1 MTQHEKKFLVTGLTL
16 GLMLALV
23 AYAAMRLQY
32 PDRSAAQSQE
42 APILKYEAAPE
53 QATSQ
58 RTEQMQANASVSS
71 IQLDQKEQTDIGVET
86 VEVRRRNLQRALMAV
101 AKVDEPETQ
110 LASISARIGGR
121 IDKLYLDFTGQQV
134 RRGQTIASL
143 YSPEVFSAAEEY
155 RLALENR
162 KRLGTG
168 AEPLAVSG
176 AEDLVTASRRRLE
189 LWGLTPQQL
198 DEIASSAKPQIELPI
213 YSTVSGIV
221 TDRKVTQGQYVNAGE
236 VLFTVTDLSTI
247 WVKADVYQPDLPSVH
262 TGQSVEIT
270 SDSLP
275 GTTLHGRVG
284 FLDTSISPQTRTASA
299 RIQVPNPSMRLRP
312 GMFVQVKFAA
322 PAGHDVLAVPR
333 SAVLDTGMR
342 KFVYVAKGNGEF
354 EGRQVQLG
362 PAGTDYYPVLAGLK
376 EGERIVSQG
385 SFLIDSQTRITG
397 GMTGMFGGSKEFDH
411 AQFDHAQFDHAQFD
425 HAQIEHGQAGQG
437 QAQVPAVP
445 QIKFTFRSDPGTP
458 RGNSDAKLHVIVL
471 DASGKPVTDVQ
482 VNVMLIM
489 PAMPAMSMGEVR
501 AASDLTWKG
510 SDYVGAIKVPTA
522 GSWNVEVNAS
532 RNGQLLGSYHAR
544 LNAQ

>member
-1 MTQHEKKFLVTGLTL
+1 MTHHEKKILATGLAL
-16 GLMLALV
+16 GLVLAFV
-23 AYAAMRLQY
+23 AYAAIRLWH
-32 PDRSAAQSQE
+32 PEHSGAQSQE
-42 APILKYEAAPE
+42 APVPKDETTSDQTRSQSAEHEPA
-53 QATSQ
+53 QAD
-58 RTEQMQANASVSS
+58 ASVSS
-71 IQLDQKEQTDIGVET
+71 IQIDQKEQRDIGVET
-86 VEVRRRNLQRALMAV
+86 VEVRRRNLQRALIAV

-143 YSPEVFSAAEEY
+143 YSPEVFSTAEEY

-176 AEDLVTASRRRLE
+176 AEDLVNASRRRLE
-189 LWGLTPQQL
+189 LWGLTTQQL

-221 TDRKVTQGQYVNAGE
+221 TERKVTQGQYVNAGE

-247 WVKADVYQPDLPSVH
+247 WVRADVYQPDLPSVH
-262 TGQSVEIT
+262 TGQPVEMT

-275 GTTLHGRVG
+275 GTTLHGRVE
-284 FLDTSISPQTRTASA
+284 FLDTSINPQTRTASA

-322 PAGHDVLAVPR
+322 PAGHDVLAIPR
-333 SAVLDTGMR
+333 SAVLDTGTR

-362 PAGTDYYPVLAGLK
+362 PAGTDYYPVLTGLK
-376 EGERIVSQG
+376 EGEHIVSQG
-385 SFLIDSQTRITG
+385 SFLIDSQTRITA

-411 AQFDHAQFDHAQFD
+411 
-425 HAQIEHGQAGQG
+425 GQADQG
-437 QAQVPAVP
+437 QAQAPAVP
-445 QIKFTFRSDPGTP
+445 QIKLTFRSDPDTP
-458 RGNSDAKLHVIVL
+458 RGNSDSTLHVTVL
-471 DASGKPVTDVQ
+471 DALGKPLTDVQ
-482 VNVMLIM
+482 VKVTLIM
-489 PAMPAMSMGEVR
+489 PAMPAMGMGEMR
-501 AASDLTWKG
+501 ATSDLTWKG
-510 SDYVGAIKVPTA
+510 SDYVGTIKIPTA

>member
-1 MTQHEKKFLVTGLTL
+1 MTHHEKKLLGTGLAL
-16 GLMLALV
+16 GLVLAFV
-23 AYAAMRLQY
+23 AYAAMRLWF

-42 APILKYEAAPE
+42 APTLKYEAAPE

-86 VEVRRRNLQRALMAV
+86 VEVRRRNLQHSLMAV

-121 IDKLYLDFTGQQV
+121 IDKLYLDFTGRQV

-143 YSPEVFSAAEEY
+143 YSPEVFSTAEEY

-176 AEDLVTASRRRLE
+176 AEDLVNASRRRLE
-189 LWGLTPQQL
+189 LWGLTTQQL

-221 TDRKVTQGQYVNAGE
+221 TERKVTQGQYVNAGE

-262 TGQSVEIT
+262 TGQPVEIT

-275 GTTLHGRVG
+275 GTTLRGRVG
-284 FLDTSISPQTRTASA
+284 FLDTSINPQTRTASA
-299 RIQVPNPSMRLRP
+299 RIEVPNPSMRLRP
-312 GMFVQVKFAA
+312 GMFVQVKFVA
-322 PAGHDVLAVPR
+322 PAGHDVLAIPR

-342 KFVYVAKGNGEF
+342 KIVYVAKGNGEF

-362 PAGTDYYPVLAGLK
+362 PAGTDYYPVLTGLK

-411 AQFDHAQFDHAQFD
+411 
-425 HAQIEHGQAGQG
+425 GQG
-437 QAQVPAVP
+437 DQGQPQTSAVP
-445 QIKFTFRSDPGTP
+445 QIKLTFRSDPETP
-458 RGNSDAKLHVIVL
+458 RGNSDATLHVTVL
-471 DASGKPVTDVQ
+471 DASGKPVTAVQ
-482 VNVMLIM
+482 VRVTLIM
-489 PAMPAMSMGEVR
+489 PAMPAMGMGEMR
-501 AASDLTWKG
+501 AATDLTWKG
-510 SDYVGAIKVPTA
+510 SEYVGTIKVPSA

-544 LNAQ
+544 LNSQ

>member
-1 MTQHEKKFLVTGLTL
+1 MTQHEKKYLVTGLTL

-23 AYAAMRLQY
+23 AYAAIRLWH
-32 PDRSAAQSQE
+32 PERSAAQSQE
-42 APILKYEAAPE
+42 APILKYEATPD
-53 QATSQ
+53 QAGSQ
-58 RTEQMQANASVSS
+58 REEPAADASVSN
-71 IQLDQKEQTDIGVET
+71 IQLTQKDQRDIGVET
-86 VEVRRRNLQRALMAV
+86 VEVGRRNLQRALIAV

-121 IDKLYLDFTGQQV
+121 IDKLYVDFTGQQV

-143 YSPEVFSAAEEY
+143 YSPEVFSTAEEY

-168 AEPLAVSG
+168 AESLAVSG
-176 AEDLVTASRRRLE
+176 AEDLVNASRRRLE
-189 LWGLTPQQL
+189 LWGLTTQQL

-221 TDRKVTQGQYVNAGE
+221 TERKVTPGQYVNAGE
-236 VLFTVTDLSTI
+236 VLFTITDLSTI

-262 TGQSVEIT
+262 TGQPVEIT

-275 GTTLHGRVG
+275 GTTLRGRVG
-284 FLDTSISPQTRTASA
+284 FLDTSINPQTRTASA
-299 RIQVPNPSMRLRP
+299 RIEVPNPGMRLRP

-322 PAGHDVLAVPR
+322 PAGNDVLAIPR

-342 KFVYVAKGNGEF
+342 KFVYVSKGNGEF
-354 EGRQVQLG
+354 EGRQVQVG
-362 PAGTDYYPVLAGLK
+362 SAGTDYYPVLAGLK

-397 GMTGMFGGSKEFDH
+397 GMTGLYGGSKEFD
-411 AQFDHAQFDHAQFD
+411 
-425 HAQIEHGQAGQG
+425 HGQAGQG
-437 QAQVPAVP
+437 QAQAPAVP
-445 QIKFTFRSDPGTP
+445 QIKLSFRSDPETP
-458 RGNSDAKLHVIVL
+458 RGNSDATLHVTAL
-471 DASGKPVTDVQ
+471 EASGKPVTDVQ
-482 VNVMLIM
+482 VKVTLIM
-489 PAMPAMSMGEVR
+489 PAMPAMGMGEMR
-501 AASDLTWKG
+501 ATSDLAWKG
-510 SDYVGAIKVPTA
+510 SDYVGTIKVPTA
-522 GSWNVEVNAS
+522 GSWSVEVNAS

>member
-23 AYAAMRLQY
+23 AYTAIRLWH

-53 QATSQ
+53 QAASQ
-58 RTEQMQANASVSS
+58 RTEQVQADASVSS
-71 IQLDQKEQTDIGVET
+71 IQLNQKEQTDIGVET

-176 AEDLVTASRRRLE
+176 AEDLVNASRRRLE
-189 LWGLTPQQL
+189 LWGLTTQQL

-221 TDRKVTQGQYVNAGE
+221 TERKVTQGQYVNAGE

-262 TGQSVEIT
+262 TGQPVEIT

-284 FLDTSISPQTRTASA
+284 FLDTSINPQTRTASA
-299 RIQVPNPSMRLRP
+299 RIEVPNPSMRLRP

-322 PAGHDVLAVPR
+322 PAGHDVLAIPR

-376 EGERIVSQG
+376 EGEHIVSQG

-397 GMTGMFGGSKEFDH
+397 GMTGMFGGSKEFN
-411 AQFDHAQFDHAQFD
+411 
-425 HAQIEHGQAGQG
+425 HGQTDLG
-437 QAQVPAVP
+437 QAQGAAVP
-445 QIKFTFRSDPGTP
+445 QVKLTFRSDPQTP
-458 RGNSDAKLHVIVL
+458 RGNSDATLHVTVL
-471 DASGKPVTDVQ
+471 DASGKPVTDLQ
-482 VNVMLIM
+482 VKVTLIM
-489 PAMPAMSMGEVR
+489 PAMPAMGMGEMR
-501 AASDLTWKG
+501 ATSDLTWKG
-510 SDYVGAIKVPTA
+510 SDYAGTIKVPTA

>member
-1 MTQHEKKFLVTGLTL
+1 
-16 GLMLALV
+16 
-23 AYAAMRLQY
+23 
-32 PDRSAAQSQE
+32 
-42 APILKYEAAPE
+42 
-53 QATSQ
+53 
-58 RTEQMQANASVSS
+58 
-71 IQLDQKEQTDIGVET
+71 
-86 VEVRRRNLQRALMAV
+86 
-101 AKVDEPETQ
+101 
-110 LASISARIGGR
+110 
-121 IDKLYLDFTGQQV
+121 
-134 RRGQTIASL
+134 
-143 YSPEVFSAAEEY
+143 
-155 RLALENR
+155 
-162 KRLGTG
+162 
-168 AEPLAVSG
+168 VSG
-176 AEDLVTASRRRLE
+176 AEDLVNASRRRLE
-189 LWGLTPQQL
+189 LWGLTTQQL

-221 TDRKVTQGQYVNAGE
+221 TERKVTQGQYVNAGE

-247 WVKADVYQPDLPSVH
+247 WVKADVYQPDLPAIR

-284 FLDTSISPQTRTASA
+284 FLDTSINPQTRTASA
-299 RIQVPNPSMRLRP
+299 RIEVPNPSMRLRP

-342 KFVYVAKGNGEF
+342 KFVYVAKDDGEF

-362 PAGTDYYPVLAGLK
+362 PAGTDYYPVLAGLR

-411 AQFDHAQFDHAQFD
+411 AQA
-425 HAQIEHGQAGQG
+425 EHGQADQG
-437 QAQVPAVP
+437 RAQAPAVH
-445 QIKFTFRSDPGTP
+445 QIKFTFRSDPETP
-458 RGNSDAKLHVIVL
+458 RGNSDATLHVTVL
-471 DASGKPVTDVQ
+471 DASGKPVTDAQ
-482 VNVMLIM
+482 VKVTLIM
-489 PAMPAMSMGEVR
+489 PAMPAMGMGEMR

-510 SDYVGAIKVPTA
+510 SDYTGKIKVPTA
-522 GSWNVEVNAS
+522 GSWNVEVSVS

>member
-1 MTQHEKKFLVTGLTL
+1 MTRNEKKILVTGLAL
-16 GLMLALV
+16 GLLLAFV
-23 AYAAMRLQY
+23 AYAATRLWH
-32 PDRSAAQSQE
+32 PERSAAQSQE
-42 APILKYEAAPE
+42 TPIAKYEATSD
-53 QATSQ
+53 QAISQ
-58 RTEQMQANASVSS
+58 GAEHEHAQANASVAS
-71 IQLDQKEQTDIGVET
+71 IQLNQKEQTDIGVET
-86 VEVRRRNLQRALMAV
+86 VEVRRRNLQRALMA
-101 AKVDEPETQ
+101 AGKVDEPETQ

-143 YSPEVFSAAEEY
+143 YSPEVFSTAEEY

-176 AEDLVTASRRRLE
+176 AEDLVNASRRRLE
-189 LWGLTPQQL
+189 LWGLTTQQL
-198 DEIASSAKPQIELPI
+198 DEIATLAKPQIELPI

-221 TDRKVTQGQYVNAGE
+221 TGRKVTQGQYVNAGE
-236 VLFTVTDLSTI
+236 VLFTVTDLSSI
-247 WVKADVYQPDLPSVH
+247 WVKADVYQPDVPSVH
-262 TGQSVEIT
+262 SGQSVEIT

-275 GTTLHGRVG
+275 GATLHGRVG
-284 FLDTSISPQTRTASA
+284 FLDTSIDPQTRTASA
-299 RIQVPNPSMRLRP
+299 RIEVPNPSMRLRP

-322 PAGHDVLAVPR
+322 PAGHDVLAIPR

-354 EGRQVQLG
+354 EGRQVRLG
-362 PAGTDYYPVLAGLK
+362 AAGTDYYPVLAGLK

-411 AQFDHAQFDHAQFD
+411 
-425 HAQIEHGQAGQG
+425 G
-437 QAQVPAVP
+437 QAQTPPVS
-445 QIKFTFRSDPGTP
+445 QIKITFRSDPETP
-458 RGNSDAKLHVIVL
+458 RGNSDVTLHVALL
-471 DASGKPVTDVQ
+471 DPSGKAVTDAHVK
-482 VNVMLIM
+482 VTLIM
-489 PAMPAMSMGEVR
+489 PAMPAMGMGEMR
-501 AASDLTWKG
+501 AASDLIWKG
-510 SDYVGAIKVPTA
+510 SDYAGTIKVPTA
-522 GSWNVEVNAS
+522 GSWNVEVNAI

>member
-1 MTQHEKKFLVTGLTL
+1 MTRHENQILVAGLTL
-16 GLMLALV
+16 GLVLAFV
-23 AYAAMRLQY
+23 AYAAIRLWY
-32 PDRSAAQSQE
+32 PDPSAAQSQE
-42 APILKYEAAPE
+42 APISKYVAAPE
-53 QATSQ
+53 EATSQ
-58 RTEQMQANASVSS
+58 RAEQVQADASVSS
-71 IQLDQKEQTDIGVET
+71 IQLDQKEQANIGVET
-86 VEVRRRNLQRALMAV
+86 VEVRRRNLQRALLAV
-101 AKVDEPETQ
+101 AKLDEPETQ
-110 LASISARIGGR
+110 LAAISARIGGR

-155 RLALENR
+155 RLSLENR

-189 LWGLTPQQL
+189 LWGLTTQQL

-221 TDRKVTQGQYVNAGE
+221 TERKVTQGQYVNAGE

-284 FLDTSISPQTRTASA
+284 FLDTSINPQTRTGSA

-312 GMFVQVKFAA
+312 GMFVQAKFAA
-322 PAGHDVLAVPR
+322 PAGRDVLAIPR

-342 KFVYVAKGNGEF
+342 KIVYVAKSNGEF

-362 PAGTDYYPVLAGLK
+362 IPGNDYYPVLSGLK

-385 SFLIDSQTRITG
+385 NFLIDSQTRITG
-397 GMTGMFGGSKEFDH
+397 GMTGLFGGSKEFDH
-411 AQFDHAQFDHAQFD
+411 
-425 HAQIEHGQAGQG
+425 GQTQR
-437 QAQVPAVP
+437 PAVS
-445 QIKFTFRSDPGTP
+445 QIKITFRSDPETP
-458 RGNSDAKLHVIVL
+458 RGNSDATLHVALL
-471 DASGKPVTDVQ
+471 DSSGKAVTDAQ
-482 VNVMLIM
+482 VKVTLIM
-489 PAMPAMSMGEVR
+489 PAMPTMGMGEMR
-501 AASDLTWKG
+501 ATSELGWKG
-510 SDYVGAIKVPTA
+510 SDYVGKIKVPTA

>member
-1 MTQHEKKFLVTGLTL
+1 MTQHENRILITGLTL

-23 AYAAMRLQY
+23 AYAAMRLWH
-32 PDRSAAQSQE
+32 PDHSAAQSPE
-42 APILKYEAAPE
+42 APILKYEGAPE

-58 RTEQMQANASVSS
+58 RAEQVQADASVSS
-71 IQLDQKEQTDIGVET
+71 IQLNQKEQTEIGVQT

-134 RRGQTIASL
+134 HRGQTMASL
-143 YSPEVFSAAEEY
+143 YSPEVSSAAEEY
-155 RLALENR
+155 RLSLENR

-176 AEDLVTASRRRLE
+176 AEDLVNASRHRLE
-189 LWGLTPQQL
+189 LWGLTTQQL

-221 TDRKVTQGQYVNAGE
+221 TERKVTQGQYINAGE
-236 VLFTVTDLSTI
+236 ILFTVTDLSTI
-247 WVKADVYQPDLPSVH
+247 WVKADVYQPDLPAVRI
-262 TGQSVEIT
+262 GQPVEIT
-270 SDSLP
+270 SDSMP

-284 FLDTSISPQTRTASA
+284 FLDTSINPQTRTASA
-299 RIQVPNPSMRLRP
+299 RIEVPNPSMRLRP

-322 PAGHDVLAVPR
+322 PAQHDVLAIPR

-354 EGRQVQLG
+354 VGRQVQLG

-411 AQFDHAQFDHAQFD
+411 
-425 HAQIEHGQAGQG
+425 GQADQG
-437 QAQVPAVP
+437 QAQAPAVP
-445 QIKFTFRSDPGTP
+445 QINITFRSDPETP
-458 RGNSDAKLHVIVL
+458 RGNSDATLHVTVL

-482 VNVMLIM
+482 VKVTLIM
-489 PAMPAMSMGEVR
+489 PAMPAMGMGEMR
-501 AASDLTWKG
+501 AASALTWKG
-510 SDYVGAIKVPTA
+510 SDYAGTIKVPTA

>member
-1 MTQHEKKFLVTGLTL
+1 MTMTMTRNEKKILSTGLAL
-16 GLMLALV
+16 GLGLAFG
-23 AYAAMRLQY
+23 AFGALQLWH
-32 PDRSAAQSQE
+32 PERIAAQPQE
-42 APILKYEAAPE
+42 TPTPQYETTPEPATSPRTNPE
-53 QATSQ
+53 QENSD
-58 RTEQMQANASVSS
+58 ASVSN
-71 IQLDQKEQTDIGVET
+71 IQLNQKEQTDIGVET
-86 VEVRRRNLQRALMAV
+86 VEVRRRNLQRALIAV

-121 IDKLYLDFTGQQV
+121 IDKLYVNFTGQQV
-134 RRGQTIASL
+134 RRGQAIASL
-143 YSPEVFSAAEEY
+143 YSPEVLSAAEEY
-155 RLALENR
+155 RLSLENR

-213 YSTVSGIV
+213 YSTVGGIV
-221 TDRKVTQGQYVNAGE
+221 TERKVTQGQYVNAGE
-236 VLFTVTDLSTI
+236 VLFTVADLSTI

-284 FLDTSISPQTRTASA
+284 FLDTSINPQTRTASA
-299 RIQVPNPSMRLRP
+299 RIQVPNPNLRLRP

-322 PAGHDVLAVPR
+322 PVGQDVLAIPR
-333 SAVLDTGMR
+333 SAVLDTGTR
-342 KFVYVAKGNGEF
+342 QIVYVAKSNGEF

-362 PAGTDYYPVLAGLK
+362 TPGNDYYPVLAGLK

-385 SFLIDSQTRITG
+385 SFLIDSQTRITA
-397 GMTGMFGGSKEFDH
+397 GMTGLYGGSKEFDH
-411 AQFDHAQFDHAQFD
+411 GAATQGEVA
-425 HAQIEHGQAGQG
+425 QG
-437 QAQVPAVP
+437 QAQAPAVP
-445 QIKFTFRSDPGTP
+445 QIKLSFRSDPETP
-458 RGNSDAKLHVIVL
+458 RGNSYATLHVTVL
-471 DASGKPVTDVQ
+471 DASGRPLTDVQ
-482 VNVMLIM
+482 VKVTLLM
-489 PAMPAMSMGEVR
+489 PAMPAMGMGETR
-501 AASDLTWKG
+501 AATDLAWKG
-510 SDYVGAIKVPTA
+510 SDYVGTIKVPAA

-532 RNGQLLGSYHAR
+532 RGGQLLGSYHAR

>member
-1 MTQHEKKFLVTGLTL
+1 MTHHEKKLLGTGLAL
-16 GLMLALV
+16 GLVLAFV
-23 AYAAMRLQY
+23 AYAAMRLWF

-42 APILKYEAAPE
+42 APILKYEAAPD
-53 QATSQ
+53 QATPP
-58 RTEQMQANASVSS
+58 RTEQVQADASVSS
-71 IQLDQKEQTDIGVET
+71 IQLNQKEQTDIGVET

-121 IDKLYLDFTGQQV
+121 IDKLYVDFTGQQV
-134 RRGQTIASL
+134 RRGQAIASL
-143 YSPEVFSAAEEY
+143 YSPEVFSTAEEY
-155 RLALENR
+155 ELALENR

-168 AEPLAVSG
+168 AEPVAVSG
-176 AEDLVTASRRRLE
+176 AEDLINASRRRLE

-213 YSTVSGIV
+213 YSTVSGVV
-221 TDRKVTQGQYVNAGE
+221 TERKVTQGQYVNAGE

-284 FLDTSISPQTRTASA
+284 FLDTSINPQTRTASA
-299 RIQVPNPSMRLRP
+299 RIEVPNPSMRLRP

-322 PAGHDVLAVPR
+322 PAGHDVLAIPR

-411 AQFDHAQFDHAQFD
+411 
-425 HAQIEHGQAGQG
+425 GQTDQG
-437 QAQVPAVP
+437 QAQGAAVP
-445 QIKFTFRSDPGTP
+445 QTKLTFRSDPQTP
-458 RGNSDAKLHVIVL
+458 RGNSDATLHVTVL
-471 DASGKPVTDVQ
+471 DASGKPVTDLQ
-482 VNVMLIM
+482 VKVTLIM
-489 PAMPAMSMGEVR
+489 PAMPAMGMGEVR
-501 AASDLTWKG
+501 ATSDLTWKG
-510 SDYVGAIKVPTA
+510 SDYAGTIKVPTA

>member
-1 MTQHEKKFLVTGLTL
+1 MTQHEKKFLITGLAF

-23 AYAAMRLQY
+23 AYAAMRLWH
-32 PDRSAAQSQE
+32 PDRSAAQSRE
-42 APILKYEAAPE
+42 TPVPKYEAAPE

-58 RTEQMQANASVSS
+58 RAEQVQTDASVSS
-71 IQLDQKEQTDIGVET
+71 IQLDQKEQTDIGVQT

-134 RRGQTIASL
+134 HRGQTIASL

-155 RLALENR
+155 RLSLENR
-162 KRLGTG
+162 KRLGTA

-176 AEDLVTASRRRLE
+176 AEELVNASRRRLE
-189 LWGLTPQQL
+189 LWGLTTQQL
-198 DEIASSAKPQIELPI
+198 DEIASSAKPQIELPV

-221 TDRKVTQGQYVNAGE
+221 TERKVTQGQYVNAGE
-236 VLFTVTDLSTI
+236 VLFTVIDLNTI
-247 WVKADVYQPDLPSVH
+247 WVKADVYQPDLPAVR

-275 GTTLHGRVG
+275 GTTLRGRVG
-284 FLDTSISPQTRTASA
+284 FLDTSINPQTRTASA
-299 RIQVPNPSMRLRP
+299 RIEVPNPSMRLRP

-322 PAGHDVLAVPR
+322 PAGHEDLAIPR

-411 AQFDHAQFDHAQFD
+411 
-425 HAQIEHGQAGQG
+425 GQADQG

-445 QIKFTFRSDPGTP
+445 QIKFTFRSDPETP
-458 RGNSDAKLHVIVL
+458 RGNSDATLHVTML

-482 VNVMLIM
+482 VKVTLIM
-489 PAMPAMSMGEVR
+489 PAMPAMGMGEMR

-510 SDYVGAIKVPTA
+510 SDYAGTIKVPTA
-522 GSWNVEVNAS
+522 GSWNVEVTAS

>member
-1 MTQHEKKFLVTGLTL
+1 MTQHEKKYLVTGLTL

-23 AYAAMRLQY
+23 AYAAIRLWH

-53 QATSQ
+53 QAASQ
-58 RTEQMQANASVSS
+58 RTEQVQADASVSS
-71 IQLDQKEQTDIGVET
+71 IQLNRKEQADIGVET

-121 IDKLYLDFTGQQV
+121 IDTLYLDFTGQQV

-155 RLALENR
+155 RLSLENR

-176 AEDLVTASRRRLE
+176 AEDLVNASRRRLE
-189 LWGLTPQQL
+189 LWGLTTQQL

-221 TDRKVTQGQYVNAGE
+221 TERKVTQGQYVNAGE

-262 TGQSVEIT
+262 TGQPVEIT

-275 GTTLHGRVG
+275 GTMLHGRVG
-284 FLDTSISPQTRTASA
+284 FLDTSINPQTRTASA
-299 RIQVPNPSMRLRP
+299 RIEVPNPSMRLRP
-312 GMFVQVKFAA
+312 GMFVQVSFA
-322 PAGHDVLAVPR
+322 PPVGHDVLAIPR

-411 AQFDHAQFDHAQFD
+411 
-425 HAQIEHGQAGQG
+425 GQADQG
-437 QAQVPAVP
+437 QAQAPAVP
-445 QIKFTFRSDPGTP
+445 QVKFTFRSDPETP
-458 RGNSDAKLHVIVL
+458 RGNSDATLHVTVL
-471 DASGKPVTDVQ
+471 DASGKPVTDMQ
-482 VNVMLIM
+482 VKVTLIM
-489 PAMPAMSMGEVR
+489 PAMPAMGMGEMR
-501 AASDLTWKG
+501 ASSELTWKG
-510 SDYVGAIKVPTA
+510 SDYAGTLKVPTA

-532 RNGQLLGSYHAR
+532 RNGQLLGSHHAR

>member
-1 MTQHEKKFLVTGLTL
+1 MTQHEKKFLAIGLTL

-23 AYAAMRLQY
+23 AYAAMRLWH
-32 PDRSAAQSQE
+32 PDPSAAQSQE
-42 APILKYEAAPE
+42 APTLKYDAAPE

-58 RTEQMQANASVSS
+58 RTEQVQADASVSS
-71 IQLDQKEQTDIGVET
+71 IQLNQKEQADIGVET

-110 LASISARIGGR
+110 LASITARIGGR

-143 YSPEVFSAAEEY
+143 YSPEVFSTAEEY

-176 AEDLVTASRRRLE
+176 AEDLVNASRRRLE

-198 DEIASSAKPQIELPI
+198 DEIASSAKQQIELPI

-221 TDRKVTQGQYVNAGE
+221 TERKVTQGQYVNAGE
-236 VLFTVTDLSTI
+236 VLFTITDLSTI
-247 WVKADVYQPDLPSVH
+247 WVRADVYQPDLPSVH
-262 TGQSVEIT
+262 TGQPVEIT

-284 FLDTSISPQTRTASA
+284 FLDTSINPQTRTASA
-299 RIQVPNPSMRLRP
+299 RIEVPNPSMRLRP
-312 GMFVQVKFAA
+312 GMFVQVMFAA
-322 PAGHDVLAVPR
+322 PAGHDVLAIPR

-362 PAGTDYYPVLAGLK
+362 PSGKDYYPVLAGLQ

-411 AQFDHAQFDHAQFD
+411 
-425 HAQIEHGQAGQG
+425 GQADQG
-437 QAQVPAVP
+437 QAQAPAVP
-445 QIKFTFRSDPGTP
+445 QIKLTFRSDPQTP
-458 RGNSDAKLHVIVL
+458 RGNSDATLHVTVL
-471 DASGKPVTDVQ
+471 DALGKPVTDVQ
-482 VNVMLIM
+482 VKVTLIM
-489 PAMPAMSMGEVR
+489 PAMPAMGMGEVR

-510 SDYVGAIKVPTA
+510 SDYAGTIKVPAA

-532 RNGQLLGSYHAR
+532 RSGQLLGSYHAR

>member
-23 AYAAMRLQY
+23 AYGAMRLQY
-32 PDRSAAQSQE
+32 PDRNAARSQQE
-42 APILKYEAAPE
+42 PVLKYEAAPE
-53 QATSQ
+53 QATSE
-58 RTEQMQANASVSS
+58 RTEQVQADASVSS
-71 IQLDQKEQTDIGVET
+71 IQLNQKEQTDIGVET
-86 VEVRRRNLQRALMAV
+86 VEVTRHNLQRALMAV

-110 LASISARIGGR
+110 SASISARIGGR

-143 YSPEVFSAAEEY
+143 YSPEVFSTAEEY

-162 KRLGTG
+162 KRLGTV
-168 AEPLAVSG
+168 AESLAVSG
-176 AEDLVTASRRRLE
+176 AEDLVNASRRRLE

-221 TDRKVTQGQYVNAGE
+221 TERKVTQGQYVNAGE
-236 VLFTVTDLSTI
+236 VLFTITDLSTI
-247 WVKADVYQPDLPSVH
+247 WVKADVYQPDLPYVR

-284 FLDTSISPQTRTASA
+284 FLDTSINPQTRTATA

-312 GMFVQVKFAA
+312 GMFVQVRFAA
-322 PAGHDVLAVPR
+322 AAGHDVLAIPR

-342 KFVYVAKGNGEF
+342 KFVYVAKGNREF

-362 PAGTDYYPVLAGLK
+362 PAGTDYYPVLTGLK
-376 EGERIVSQG
+376 EGERIVIQG

-411 AQFDHAQFDHAQFD
+411 D
-425 HAQIEHGQAGQG
+425 HGQSDQG
-437 QAQVPAVP
+437 QAQLPAVP
-445 QIKFTFRSDPGTP
+445 QITFTFRSDPERP
-458 RGNSDAKLHVIVL
+458 RGNSDATLHVTVL

-482 VNVMLIM
+482 LKVTLIM
-489 PAMPAMSMGEVR
+489 PAMPAMGMGEMRV
-501 AASDLTWKG
+501 ASDLTWKG
-510 SDYVGAIKVPTA
+510 SDYVGTIKVPTA
-522 GSWNVEVNAS
+522 GSWKVEVNAS

>member
-1 MTQHEKKFLVTGLTL
+1 MTRNETTILSAGLTL
-16 GLMLALV
+16 GLVLAFG
-23 AYAAMRLQY
+23 AFGAMRLWH
-32 PDRSAAQSQE
+32 PERSAAQSQE
-42 APILKYEAAPE
+42 APIPKYETRLDHTA
-53 QATSQ
+53 SQ
-58 RTEQMQANASVSS
+58 RTRPEQEQAGTSVSD
-71 IQLDQKEQTDIGVET
+71 IQLNEKEQRVIGVET
-86 VEVRRRNLQRALMAV
+86 VEVRRRNLERTLSAV

-121 IDKLYLDFTGQQV
+121 IDKLYVDFTGQQV

-155 RLALENR
+155 RLSLENR

-168 AEPLAVSG
+168 AEPLAISG
-176 AEDLVTASRRRLE
+176 AEDLVNASRRRLE
-189 LWGLTPQQL
+189 LWGLTTQQL
-198 DEIASSAKPQIELPI
+198 DEIVSSAKPQIELPI
-213 YSTVSGIV
+213 YSSVGGVV
-221 TDRKVTQGQYVNAGE
+221 TERKVTQGQYVNAGE
-236 VLFTVTDLSTI
+236 VLFTVTDLSTV
-247 WVKADVYQPDLPSVH
+247 WVKADVYQPDLPSVR

-275 GTTLHGRVG
+275 GTTLRGRVG
-284 FLDTSISPQTRTASA
+284 FLDTSINPQTRTASA
-299 RIQVPNPSMRLRP
+299 RIEVANPSMRLRP

-322 PAGHDVLAVPR
+322 AAGHDVLAIPR

-362 PAGTDYYPVLAGLK
+362 ATGTDYYPVLAGLK

-411 AQFDHAQFDHAQFD
+411 GQTD
-425 HAQIEHGQAGQG
+425 EGQAP
-437 QAQVPAVP
+437 AAAVP
-445 QIKFTFRSDPGTP
+445 QIRFTFRSDPETP
-458 RGNSDAKLHVIVL
+458 RGNSDATLHVIVL
-471 DASGKPVTDVQ
+471 DASGKPMTDVQ
-482 VNVMLIM
+482 VQVTLIM
-489 PAMPAMSMGEVR
+489 PAMPAMGMGEMR
-501 AASDLTWKG
+501 STSDLAWKG
-510 SDYVGAIKVPTA
+510 SDYAGTIKVPTA

-544 LNAQ
+544 LSAQ

>member
-1 MTQHEKKFLVTGLTL
+1 MTEHEKKYFVTGLTL

-23 AYAAMRLQY
+23 AYAAIRLWH

-53 QATSQ
+53 QTASQ
-58 RTEQMQANASVSS
+58 RTEQVQADASVSS
-71 IQLDQKEQTDIGVET
+71 IQLNQREQSDIGVET

-121 IDKLYLDFTGQQV
+121 IDRLYLDFTGQQV
-134 RRGQTIASL
+134 HRGQTIASL

-155 RLALENR
+155 RLSLENR

-176 AEDLVTASRRRLE
+176 AEDLVSASRRRLE
-189 LWGLTPQQL
+189 LWGLTTQQL

-221 TDRKVTQGQYVNAGE
+221 TERKVTQGQYVNAGE
-236 VLFTVTDLSTI
+236 VLFTITDLSTI
-247 WVKADVYQPDLPSVH
+247 WVKADVYQPDLPSIR

-284 FLDTSISPQTRTASA
+284 FLDTSINPQTRTASA
-299 RIQVPNPSMRLRP
+299 RIEVPNPSMRLRP

-333 SAVLDTGMR
+333 SAVLDTGKR
-342 KFVYVAKGNGEF
+342 KFVYVPKGNGEF
-354 EGRQVQLG
+354 EERQVQLG

-411 AQFDHAQFDHAQFD
+411 
-425 HAQIEHGQAGQG
+425 GQADQG

-445 QIKFTFRSDPGTP
+445 QIKFTFRSDPETP
-458 RGNSDAKLHVIVL
+458 RGNSDATLHVTML
-471 DASGKPVTDVQ
+471 DALGKPVTDVQ
-482 VNVMLIM
+482 VKVTLIT
-489 PAMPAMSMGEVR
+489 PAMPAMGMGEMR

-510 SDYVGAIKVPTA
+510 SDYAGTIKIPTA
-522 GSWNVEVNAS
+522 GSWNVEVTAS

>member
-1 MTQHEKKFLVTGLTL
+1 MTQHENKFLITGLTL

-23 AYAAMRLQY
+23 AYAAMRLWH

-42 APILKYEAAPE
+42 APMLKYEAAPE
-53 QATSQ
+53 QATFQ
-58 RTEQMQANASVSS
+58 RTEQVQADASVSS
-71 IQLDQKEQTDIGVET
+71 IQLNQKEQTDIGVQT

-121 IDKLYLDFTGQQV
+121 IDKLYLDFMGQQV
-134 RRGQTIASL
+134 HRGQTIASL

-155 RLALENR
+155 RLSLENR

-176 AEDLVTASRRRLE
+176 AEDLVNASRRRLE
-189 LWGLTPQQL
+189 LWGLTTQQL

-221 TDRKVTQGQYVNAGE
+221 TERKVTQGQYVNAGE

-247 WVKADVYQPDLPSVH
+247 WVKADVYQPDLPAVRI
-262 TGQSVEIT
+262 GQSVEIT

-284 FLDTSISPQTRTASA
+284 FLDTSINPQTRTASA
-299 RIQVPNPSMRLRP
+299 RIEVPNPSMRLRP

-322 PAGHDVLAVPR
+322 PAGHDVLAIPR

-411 AQFDHAQFDHAQFD
+411 
-425 HAQIEHGQAGQG
+425 GQVDQG
-437 QAQVPAVP
+437 QAQAPAVP
-445 QIKFTFRSDPGTP
+445 QIKFTFRSDPETP
-458 RGNSDAKLHVIVL
+458 RGNSDATLHVTVL
-471 DASGKPVTDVQ
+471 DACGKPVTDVQ
-482 VNVMLIM
+482 VKVTLIL
-489 PAMPAMSMGEVR
+489 PAMPAMGMGEMR
-501 AASDLTWKG
+501 AASDLTWRG
-510 SDYVGAIKVPTA
+510 SDYAGTIKVPTA

-532 RNGQLLGSYHAR
+532 RSGQLLGSYHAR

>member
-1 MTQHEKKFLVTGLTL
+1 MTQHEKKLLVTGLAL
-16 GLMLALV
+16 GLMLAFV
-23 AYAAMRLQY
+23 AYAATRLWH
-32 PDRSAAQSQE
+32 PERSAAQSQE
-42 APILKYEAAPE
+42 ATVPKYETASAQTMSQSAEHE
-53 QATSQ
+53 QTPAD
-58 RTEQMQANASVSS
+58 ASVSS

-86 VEVRRRNLQRALMAV
+86 VEVRRRNLQRALIAV

-121 IDKLYLDFTGQQV
+121 IDKLYVDFTGQQV
-134 RRGQTIASL
+134 RRGQAIASL
-143 YSPEVFSAAEEY
+143 YSPEVFSTAEEY
-155 RLALENR
+155 RLSLENR

-168 AEPLAVSG
+168 AEPVAVSG
-176 AEDLVTASRRRLE
+176 AEDLVNASRRRLE
-189 LWGLTPQQL
+189 LWGLTTQQL

-221 TDRKVTQGQYVNAGE
+221 TERKVTQGQYVNAGE
-236 VLFTVTDLSTI
+236 VLFTITDLSTI
-247 WVKADVYQPDLPSVH
+247 WVKADVYQPDLPSVR

-284 FLDTSISPQTRTASA
+284 FLDTSINPQTRTASA
-299 RIQVPNPSMRLRP
+299 RIEVPNPSMRLRP
-312 GMFVQVKFAA
+312 GMFVQVKFSAA
-322 PAGHDVLAVPR
+322 AGHDVLAIPR

-411 AQFDHAQFDHAQFD
+411 
-425 HAQIEHGQAGQG
+425 GQTDQG
-437 QAQVPAVP
+437 QAQGAAVP
-445 QIKFTFRSDPGTP
+445 QTKLTFRSDPQTP
-458 RGNSDAKLHVIVL
+458 RGNSDATLHVTVL
-471 DASGKPVTDVQ
+471 DASGKPVTDLQ
-482 VNVMLIM
+482 VKVTLIM
-489 PAMPAMSMGEVR
+489 PAMPAMGMGEVR
-501 AASDLTWKG
+501 ATSDLTWKG
-510 SDYVGAIKVPTA
+510 SDYAGTIKVPTA

>member
-42 APILKYEAAPE
+42 APIPKYEAAPE

-58 RTEQMQANASVSS
+58 RTEQVQATASVSS
-71 IQLDQKEQTDIGVET
+71 IQLNQKEETDIGVET
-86 VEVRRRNLQRALMAV
+86 VEVRRRNLQRALIAV

-121 IDKLYLDFTGQQV
+121 IDKLNLAFTGQQV

-143 YSPEVFSAAEEY
+143 YSPEVFSTAEEY

-162 KRLGTG
+162 KRLGTS

-176 AEDLVTASRRRLE
+176 AEDLVNASRRRLE
-189 LWGLTPQQL
+189 LWGLTTQQL

-213 YSTVSGIV
+213 YSAVSGIV
-221 TDRKVTQGQYVNAGE
+221 TERKVTQGQYVNAGE

-247 WVKADVYQPDLPSVH
+247 WVKADVYQPDLSAVH
-262 TGQSVEIT
+262 SGQSVEIT

-275 GTTLHGRVG
+275 GATLHGRVG
-284 FLDTSISPQTRTASA
+284 FLDTSINPQTRTASA

-322 PAGHDVLAVPR
+322 PAGHDVLAIPR

-354 EGRQVQLG
+354 EGRQVQIG

-411 AQFDHAQFDHAQFD
+411 
-425 HAQIEHGQAGQG
+425 GQADQG
-437 QAQVPAVP
+437 QAQAPAVP
-445 QIKFTFRSDPGTP
+445 QIKFTFRSDPETA
-458 RGNSDAKLHVIVL
+458 RGNSDATLHVTVL

-482 VNVMLIM
+482 VRVTLIM
-489 PAMPAMSMGEVR
+489 PAMPAMGMGETR

-510 SDYVGAIKVPTA
+510 SDYAGTVKVPTA
-522 GSWNVEVNAS
+522 GSWNVEVDAS

>member
-1 MTQHEKKFLVTGLTL
+1 MTSNETKILGTGLVL
-16 GLMLALV
+16 GLVV
-23 AYAAMRLQY
+23 AFGAFGAMWLWH
-32 PDRSAAQSQE
+32 PERSAAQSQE
-42 APILKYEAAPE
+42 TPIPKYETTSEQTTAERSKPE
-53 QATSQ
+53 QD
-58 RTEQMQANASVSS
+58 QADASVSN
-71 IQLDQKEQTDIGVET
+71 IHLNQKEQADIGVET
-86 VEVRRRNLQRALMAV
+86 VEVTRRNLQRALIAV

-121 IDKLYLDFTGQQV
+121 IDKLYVDFTGQPV
-134 RRGQTIASL
+134 RRGQPVASI
-143 YSPEVFSAAEEY
+143 YSPEVFSTAEEY

-168 AEPLAVSG
+168 AEPLAISG
-176 AEDLVTASRRRLE
+176 AEDLVNASRRRLE
-189 LWGLTPQQL
+189 LWGLTRQQL
-198 DEIASSAKPQIELPI
+198 DEIASSAKPQVELPI
-213 YSTVSGIV
+213 YSTVSGVV

-236 VLFTVTDLSTI
+236 VLFTITDLSTI

-275 GTTLHGRVG
+275 STTLHGRVG
-284 FLDTSISPQTRTASA
+284 FLDTSINPQTRTASA
-299 RIQVPNPSMRLRP
+299 RIQIPNPSMRLRP

-322 PAGHDVLAVPR
+322 PAGHDILAIPR

-342 KFVYVAKGNGEF
+342 KIVYVAKNNGEF

-362 PAGTDYYPVLAGLK
+362 IPGNEYYPVLSGLK

-385 SFLIDSQTRITG
+385 NFLIDSQTRITG
-397 GMTGMFGGSKEFDH
+397 GMTGLYGGSKEFDH
-411 AQFDHAQFDHAQFD
+411 
-425 HAQIEHGQAGQG
+425 GQPEQS
-437 QAQVPAVP
+437 QARAPAVS
-445 QIKFTFRSDPGTP
+445 QLKLTFRSDPETP
-458 RGNSDAKLHVIVL
+458 RSNSDTRLHVTVL
-471 DASGKPVTDVQ
+471 DASGKAVSDAQVKVT
-482 VNVMLIM
+482 LIM
-489 PAMPAMSMGEVR
+489 PAMPAMGMGEMR

-510 SDYVGAIKVPTA
+510 SDYVGTIKVPTA

>member
-1 MTQHEKKFLVTGLTL
+1 MTLHEKTYLFTGLTL
-16 GLMLALV
+16 GMMLALV
-23 AYAAMRLQY
+23 AYGAIRLWH
-32 PDRSAAQSQE
+32 PDRSATQSQE
-42 APILKYEAAPE
+42 ARILKYEAAPE
-53 QATSQ
+53 QTATQ
-58 RTEQMQANASVSS
+58 RTEQVQADTSVSS
-71 IQLDQKEQTDIGVET
+71 IQLNQKEQTDIGVET
-86 VEVRRRNLQRALMAV
+86 VEVRRRNLQRALMAF
-101 AKVDEPETQ
+101 AKVDEAETQ

-143 YSPEVFSAAEEY
+143 YSPEVLSTAEEY

-162 KRLGTG
+162 KCLGTT

-176 AEDLVTASRRRLE
+176 AEDLVNAGRRRLE
-189 LWGLTPQQL
+189 LWGLTTQQL
-198 DEIASSAKPQIELPI
+198 DEIASSAKPEIELPI

-221 TDRKVTQGQYVNAGE
+221 TERKVTQGQYVNAGE

-247 WVKADVYQPDLPSVH
+247 WVRADVYQPDLPSVH
-262 TGQSVEIT
+262 TGQPVEIT

-284 FLDTSISPQTRTASA
+284 FLDTSINPQSRTASA
-299 RIQVPNPSMRLRP
+299 RIQVPNPNMRLRP

-322 PAGHDVLAVPR
+322 PAGHDVLAIPR

-354 EGRQVQLG
+354 EGRQVQFG
-362 PAGTDYYPVLAGLK
+362 PAGTDYYPVLADLK

-411 AQFDHAQFDHAQFD
+411 
-425 HAQIEHGQAGQG
+425 GQG
-437 QAQVPAVP
+437 QTPGVS
-445 QIKFTFRSDPGTP
+445 QIKITFRSDPETP
-458 RGNSDAKLHVIVL
+458 RGNSAATLHVVL
-471 DASGKPVTDVQ
+471 LDSSGKAVSDAQ
-482 VNVMLIM
+482 VKLTLIM
-489 PAMPAMSMGEVR
+489 PAMPAMGMGQMR
-501 AASDLTWKG
+501 AAGELTWKG
-510 SDYVGAIKVPTA
+510 SDYAGTIKVPTA

>member
-1 MTQHEKKFLVTGLTL
+1 MTHHEKKFLGTGLAL
-16 GLMLALV
+16 GLVLAFV
-23 AYAAMRLQY
+23 AYAAMRLWH
-32 PDRSAAQSQE
+32 PERSAAQSQE
-42 APILKYEAAPE
+42 ASIPKHETAPE
-53 QATSQ
+53 QTTSQ
-58 RTEQMQANASVSS
+58 RAEQVQAEASVSS
-71 IQLDQKEQTDIGVET
+71 IQLNQKEQTDIGVQT
-86 VEVRRRNLQRALMAV
+86 VAVRRRSLQRALMAV

-134 RRGQTIASL
+134 HRGQTIASL

-176 AEDLVTASRRRLE
+176 AEDLVNASRRRLE
-189 LWGLTPQQL
+189 LWGLTTQQL

-221 TDRKVTQGQYVNAGE
+221 TERKVTRGQYVNAGE

-247 WVKADVYQPDLPSVH
+247 WVKADVYQPDLPAVR

-275 GTTLHGRVG
+275 GTTLRGRVG
-284 FLDTSISPQTRTASA
+284 FLDTSINPQTHTASA
-299 RIQVPNPSMRLRP
+299 RIEVPNLSMRLRP

-322 PAGHDVLAVPR
+322 PAEHDVLAIPR

-354 EGRQVQLG
+354 EGRQVELG

-411 AQFDHAQFDHAQFD
+411 
-425 HAQIEHGQAGQG
+425 GQAD
-437 QAQVPAVP
+437 QAQAQAPAVP
-445 QIKFTFRSDPGTP
+445 QIKFTFRSDPETP
-458 RGNSDAKLHVIVL
+458 RGNSDATLHVTVL
-471 DASGKPVTDVQ
+471 DASGKSVTDAQ
-482 VNVMLIM
+482 VKVTLIM
-489 PAMPAMSMGEVR
+489 PAMPAMGMGEMR

-510 SDYVGAIKVPTA
+510 SDYAGTIKVPTA

-532 RNGQLLGSYHAR
+532 RSGQLLGSYHAR